1 MKKFKNLLQQDKK
14 TQGIGP
20 NGADAV
26 VVSVGLSKK

>member
-1 MKKFKNLLQQDKK
+1 MKKFKRLLQKNEK

-26 VVSVGLSKK
+26 VVSVGFSKK